1 MTAITLHQTQATTK
15 TPLKSYVIKNLVDE
29 SPVYERIP
37 FENQDQLSQLAP
49 YVSNLAAP
57 SMRHV
62 NEAGSEVSADLA
74 QLANSL
80 SIYDI
85 DIKIDPVLEMQ
96 KGMIQDPRQTQ
107 VDLETKAFAY
117 QLTEDYINADP
128 TSNTREFQGLQ
139 YQLNSNPRFNGQVV
153 NASGNSTEVVL
164 TPGTVTDA
172 QANGFLY
179 NLNNLRRKVAPV
191 VKPDYTNS
199 LAFITNSIYILQYG
213 SMLRQLKLLDYNK
226 DQFDRQVFSY
236 DGTPF
241 LDAGFTPEG
250 AVDGADPAAKAKG
263 NWVIGY
269 DSVAPSSTN
278 GAQTY
283 SHTTPLFCVRF
294 GKDYALG
301 TQMGGLF
308 VKDREQTTSPYYK
321 VVQLRWVVNPASMW
335 QKRAAAWMVGYN
347 LSGST
352 S

>member
-15 TPLKSYVIKNLVDE
+15 TPLKSYIIKNLVDV

-49 YVSNLAAP
+49 YVTNLAAP
-57 SMRHV
+57 TMRHV

-74 QLANSL
+74 QIANSL

-107 VDLETKAFAY
+107 VDLETKAFSY

-128 TSNTREFQGLQ
+128 TSNTREFMGLQ

-153 NASGNSTEVVL
+153 NASADTNEVVL
-164 TPGTVTDA
+164 KPGTVTDA
-172 QANGFLY
+172 QAQAFLY
-179 NLNNLRRKVAPV
+179 NLNNLRRKVDPV
-191 VKPDYTNS
+191 VKPDYTDNLCFISNS
-199 LAFITNSIYILQYG
+199 LAILQYQ
-213 SMLRQLKLLDYNK
+213 SILRQLKLLDYNK
-226 DQFDRQVFSY
+226 DQFDRQVFMY

-250 AVDGADPAAKAKG
+250 AVDGSDPAAKAKG

-269 DSVAPSSTN
+269 DSVAPAATN
-278 GAQTY
+278 GANLY
-283 SHTTPLFCVRF
+283 SNTTPLFCVHF
-294 GKDYALG
+294 AKDYAMG

-321 VVQLRWVVNPASMW
+321 VVQLRWVVNPATMW
-335 QKRAAAWMVGYN
+335 QKRAAAWLVGYN
-347 LSGST
+347 LSGTVS
-352 S
+352 